1 MLMAFCVKCNGTQE
15 HTYSID
21 PADFERFIGPYE
33 CTKCGYRWTVKSGR
47 QIPERRHTDGKHQ

>member
-15 HTYSID
+15 HLHSID
-21 PADFERFIGPYE
+21 PTDFERYIGPYE

-47 QIPERRHTDGKHQ
+47 QIPERSHTDGKHQ